1 MGPHTAQQI
10 LEYLS
15 EKPDST
21 VRQISHALRVTPADI
36 RYHLSSLLKQNLVTL
51 SSTTKK
57 GQRGRPARTYV
68 ISPNIKPNNILLL
81 AGAALSLLL
90 NDSTV
95 SQEYNLQRLSNQLF
109 PPKPTPP
116 GSLTP
121 KIIQLVSRLNLSGYA
136 ARWEARPNGPCIIF
150 TNCPYRQL
158 LSQFP
163 QLCEMDRL
171 ILQNHLET
179 KITLEQ
185 HIHPNHS
192 SPFTCR
198 FSVTTQQKK
207 KP

>member
-1 MGPHTAQQI
+1 MDQHTAQQI
-10 LEYLS
+10 LQYLS

-36 RYHLSSLLKQNLVTL
+36 RYHLSSLLNQNLVTL
-51 SSTTKK
+51 SSKTKK

-68 ISPNIKPNNILLL
+68 ISPNIRPNNILSL
-81 AGAALSLLL
+81 AGAALSILL
-90 NDSTV
+90 NDPLG
-95 SQEYNLQRLSNQLF
+95 SQESSLQRLASLLS
-109 PPKPTPP
+109 PPQPTKPRL
-116 GSLTP
+116 LTP
-121 KIIQLVSRLNLSGYA
+121 KIIQLVSRLNLSGYS

-179 KITLEQ
+179 KITLEH
-185 HIHPNHS
+185 HIHPNLS
-192 SPFTCR
+192 TPLTCQ
-198 FSVTTQQKK
+198 FSVSAQQKI